1 MPLQK
6 VPGGEPDLLRTLPGH
21 SHEFLASAGELVERR
36 LRVHEASPQ
45 LSNVLGEFHRFELG
59 VPRLQLV
66 VDVGL
71 ANEEVGRELG
81 SLAVQLRVQAQSFV
95 GAELSG

>member
-6 VPGGEPDLLRTLPGH
+6 VPGGEPNFLRALPGH
-21 SHEFLASAGELVERR
+21 SREFLASAGELVERR

-45 LSNVLGEFHRFELG
+45 LSDVLGEFHRFELG

-66 VDVGL
+66 VDIGL
-71 ANEEVGRELG
+71 ADEEVGGELG
-81 SLAVQLRVQAQSFV
+81 PLAM
-95 GAELSG
+95 